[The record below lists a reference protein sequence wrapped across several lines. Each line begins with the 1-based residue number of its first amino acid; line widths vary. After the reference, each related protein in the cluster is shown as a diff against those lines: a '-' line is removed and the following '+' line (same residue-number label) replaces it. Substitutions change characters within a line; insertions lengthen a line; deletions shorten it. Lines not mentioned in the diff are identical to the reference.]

1 MKYLIS
7 GGGTGG
13 HIYPAL
19 AILDEIKTK
28 DPEAEFLYVGRR
40 QGLEKELAQRA
51 GYAYKAVRI
60 KGLPRRLNLDSLK
73 TAIAL
78 FQGIHDA
85 RKIIKDFKPDIVIGT
100 GGYVS
105 FPAVFV
111 AQQKGI
117 PTVLQEAN
125 AFPGKVNR
133 ILSKKADGIALAFE
147 EAKNRLKSADKAFIS
162 GNPIRPEF
170 LSVDKKS
177 ARQKFSIKE
186 GEKLILSFGGSGGQ
200 ESINDAL
207 IEIFQKPLKEDY
219 RFIHITGR
227 DYYQEF
233 LDQIKEKNIKLT
245 DQVTI
250 LDYSH
255 QIPDLLGAADVAI
268 LSSSAIS
275 LAEVACVG
283 LASILI
289 PKTYTAD
296 NHQEYNARAFESA
309 GASLLILEKD
319 LNGQKLIQAI
329 SSIVD
334 DQEKMQKMAKCA
346 KILSKPNST
355 KDIVEN
361 IFRLLREKN
370 DR

>member
-1 MKYLIS
+1 MRYLIT

-28 DPEAEFLYVGRR
+28 DPQAQFLYVGRR
-40 QGLEKELAQRA
+40 QGLEKELATKA
-51 GYAYKAVRI
+51 GYNYKAVRI
-60 KGLPRRLNLDSLK
+60 KGLPRRINLDSFK
-73 TAIAL
+73 TGVAL
-78 FQGIHDA
+78 LQGIHDA

-105 FPAVFV
+105 FPAVYV
-111 AQQKGI
+111 AQRKNI
-117 PTVLQEAN
+117 PTMLQEAN

-133 ILSKKADGIALAFE
+133 ILSKRAKGVALAFP
-147 EAKNRLKSADKAFIS
+147 EAKSRLNTDKTFVC
-162 GNPIRPEF
+162 GNPIRPDF
-170 LSVDKKS
+170 LHVDKS
-177 ARQKFSIKE
+177 ASRKKFGIKD

-207 IEIFQKPLKEDY
+207 VEIFQGKLKEDY

-227 DYYQEF
+227 DYYKEF
-233 LDQIKEKNIKLT
+233 LDQLKEKNISLS
-245 DQVTI
+245 DQIKI

-255 QIPDLLGAADVAI
+255 EIPDLLAAADVGI

-283 LASILI
+283 LPSILI

-296 NHQEYNARAFESA
+296 NHQEFNARAFESA
-309 GASLLILEKD
+309 GASEVILEKD
-319 LNGQKLIQAI
+319 LDGKKLLASI

-334 DQEKMQKMAKCA
+334 DQEKMQKMGKCA

-361 IFRLLREKN
+361 IFRLLKEKD